1 MAVRKNAASMSPP
14 EITKFINALLAL
26 KKEPTVTPSGTA
38 TNIYDQ
44 FVAIHQ
50 GVVDRGSGSA
60 RGNGAHNGP
69 AFCSWHR
76 EYILRF
82 EKALQDISGDPN
94 MFLPYWSW
102 ESGNASDTNSIFVD
116 TFMGPRERITSGF
129 FAEVPDPNVNPDGW
143 RVDPRLDG
151 VPFGRTSGSGTTLTR
166 NSFTVSN
173 TTATDGRDSITK
185 TTFAGSNRFRSSLE
199 GAHNSIHGTMGGHM
213 LAMTSPNDPIFF
225 MHHANV
231 DRLWAKWQLTHPGD
245 SNYPTTGNS
254 GHALNDLMWPW
265 DGGASSTNSARAQ
278 PFMPPVD
285 TTDLRRPR
293 DVLDIEALNY
303 TYDDTV
309 GSSGWPPA
317 IPPPTTAR
325 LEPPTSFVAQNPTT
339 NSIELVWGPQL
350 TGSLS
355 HTEYI
360 IERRVQNSTGN
371 PVVIIRPGTD
381 TSYPDTGLQS
391 NTTYDYLIKSS
402 DGVGGVSTNTRSASE
417 TTGRCFVVT
426 ATYGTELAPQAQF
439 AHEFYFDVVRKS
451 KLKKPFDKFIQTY
464 FKVSPP
470 IANLM
475 YRSKPFK
482 YFMKYT
488 VVIPF
493 LAFSRVAAFL
503 VGLKKNWDDKIE

>member
-1 MAVRKNAASMSPP
+1 LAVRKNAASMDPN
-14 EITKFINALLAL
+14 EISKFMNALLEL
-26 KKEPTVTPSGTA
+26 KKKPAVTASGTS

-50 GVVDRGSGSA
+50 GIVDRGTGTT
-60 RGNGAHNGP
+60 RGNGGHRGP

-82 EKALQDISGDPN
+82 EQQLQIIDPDV
-94 MFLPYWSW
+94 FLPYWSW

-116 TFMGPRERITSGF
+116 EFMGPRQQITSGF
-129 FAEVPDPNVNPDGW
+129 LSETPNTFNPDGW

-151 VPFGRTSGSGTTLTR
+151 NGSGTTLTR
-166 NSFTVSN
+166 SSFSGISSAVASAGRNSLGRTSFTGTN
-173 TTATDGRDSITK
+173 G
-185 TTFAGSNRFRSSLE
+185 FRNSLE
-199 GAHNSIHGTMGGHM
+199 GAHNSIHVAVAGHM

-225 MHHANV
+225 LHHANV
-231 DRLWAKWQLTHPGD
+231 DRLWAQWQLTHPGD

-278 PFMPPVD
+278 PFMPLVNA
-285 TTDLRRPR
+285 TDLRRPR

-303 TYDDTV
+303 TYDDTL
-309 GSSGWPPA
+309 GSSGWPGG
-317 IPPPTTAR
+317 IPSPTPAR
-325 LEPPTSFVAQNPTT
+325 LEPPTRFVAQNPTT
-339 NSIELVWGPQL
+339 NSIELVWGPQP
-350 TGSLS
+350 TGSLP
-355 HTEYI
+355 HTGYVI
-360 IERRVQNSTGN
+360 RRLGSTVELTFSN
-371 PVVIIRPGTD
+371 TD
-381 TSYPDTGLQS
+381 PRTTVDTGLSS
-391 NTTYDYLIKSS
+391 NTIYNYEI
-402 DGVGGVSTNTRSASE
+402 RSVDSNGAESADAATDSE
-417 TTGRCFVVT
+417 RTGKCFVVT

-493 LAFSRVAAFL
+493 LAFSKVASFL
-503 VGLKKNWDDKIE
+503 VGLRKN

>member
-1 MAVRKNAASMSPP
+1 MDPP
-14 EITKFINALLAL
+14 EIRKFMDALLAL
-26 KKEPTVTPSGTA
+26 KKEPAVTASGTA

-50 GVVDRGSGSA
+50 GVVDRGSGSD

-116 TFMGPRERITSGF
+116 AFMGPRERITSGF

-143 RVDPRLDG
+143 RVDSRLDG
-151 VPFGRTSGSGTTLTR
+151 VPSGRTSGSGTALTR

-173 TTATDGRDSITK
+173 TTATNGRDSITK

-199 GAHNSIHGTMGGHM
+199 GAHNSIHVAVDGHM

-225 MHHANV
+225 LHHANV

-254 GHALNDLMWPW
+254 GHALDHLMWPW

-278 PFMPPVD
+278 PFMPLVNA
-285 TTDLRRPR
+285 TDLRRPR

-309 GSSGWPPA
+309 GSSGWPA
-317 IPPPTTAR
+317 AR
-325 LEPPTSFVAQNPTT
+325 LEPPASFVAQKPTT
-339 NSIELVWGPQL
+339 DSIELVWGRPP
-350 TGSLS
+350 TGSLP
-355 HTEYI
+355 HTGYVI
-360 IERRVQNSTGN
+360 RRLGSTVELTFSNSDPRTTVDRN
-371 PVVIIRPGTD
+371 L
-381 TSYPDTGLQS
+381 SS
-391 NTTYDYLIKSS
+391 NTTYNYEI
-402 DGVGGVSTNTRSASE
+402 RSVDSNGAESADAATDSE
-417 TTGRCFVVT
+417 RTGRCFVVT

-475 YRSKPFK
+475 DHNNSFK
-482 YFMKYT
+482 YFIKYT

-503 VGLKKNWDDKIE
+503 VGLKKK